1 MILAKRYEGYR
12 MTVSAVTAFR
22 VGKLYTN
29 DQIRFTLEVENL
41 GGIRPA
47 VDARRNLR
55 HIVIMTAAEE
65 SGRVMA
71 ENPYHDRI
79 EGDVLL
85 YTAQGREGDQ
95 QLAGRN
101 KRLIEQYSTPVPF
114 YGFMNTGHQTY
125 RFLGLLELLR
135 HYRESQADRRG
146 AFRQVWLFEFRIH
159 AQPDVVPVDHAGV
172 ISATLLSESHRNPL
186 SELEREVAD
195 EVQEAHQVASVPL
208 EAEILRSRL
217 IQIPPYRFEHLIKS
231 VMESNGFRDVTV
243 TAASGDGGI
252 DLNAYVDEDNDFFAG
267 THVQTQVKRWRHA
280 VGSVEINNFRGALS
294 ASAKGIFITTSHYTR
309 AAIVEA
315 RHSQKPSITL
325 INGDRLSMIVQRT
338 GLEVETFL

>member
-1 MILAKRYEGYR
+1 MAINP
-12 MTVSAVTAFR
+12 VSTFR
-22 VGKLYTN
+22 VGELYTN
-29 DQIRFTLEVENL
+29 DQIRFALEVENL
-41 GGIRPA
+41 GGIRPS
-47 VDARRNLR
+47 VDAQRNLR
-55 HIVIMTAAEE
+55 HIAILTAAAE

-79 EGDVLL
+79 EGDILL

-101 KRLIEQYSTPVPF
+101 KRLIEQYSNPVPF

-146 AFRQVWLFEFRIH
+146 MLRQVWLFEFRIH
-159 AQPDVVPVDHAGV
+159 AQLDVVPIDQAGA

-195 EVQEAHQVASVPL
+195 EAQEADQMVAFSL
-208 EAEILRSRL
+208 DAEIMRSRL

-231 VMESNGFRDVTV
+231 LMESNGFRDVMV

-252 DLNAYVDEDNDFFAG
+252 DLNAYVDDNNDFFAG

-294 ASAKGIFITTSHYTR
+294 ASAKGVFITTSHYTR

-338 GLEVETFL
+338 GLKIETFM

>member
-1 MILAKRYEGYR
+1 MAINP
-12 MTVSAVTAFR
+12 VSVFR
-22 VGKLYTN
+22 VGELYTN
-29 DQIRFTLEVENL
+29 DQIRFALEVENL
-41 GGIRPA
+41 GGIRPS
-47 VDARRNLR
+47 VDARHNLR
-55 HIVIMTAAEE
+55 HIAIMTAAEE

-79 EGDVLL
+79 EGDIFL

-101 KRLIEQYSTPVPF
+101 KRLIEQYSNPVPF

-146 AFRQVWLFEFRIH
+146 MLRQVWLFEFRIH
-159 AQPDVVPVDHAGV
+159 AQPDVVPVDYAGA
-172 ISATLLSESHRNPL
+172 ISATLLSESRRNPL
-186 SELEREVAD
+186 TELEREVAD
-195 EVQEAHQVASVPL
+195 GVQEADRVADIFL

-217 IQIPPYRFEHLIKS
+217 MQILPYRFEHLIKS
-231 VMESNGFRDVTV
+231 LMEFNGFRDVTV
-243 TAASGDGGI
+243 TSASGDGGI
-252 DLNAYVDEDNDFFAG
+252 DLNAYVDDNNDFFAG

-338 GLEVETFL
+338 GLKIETFM